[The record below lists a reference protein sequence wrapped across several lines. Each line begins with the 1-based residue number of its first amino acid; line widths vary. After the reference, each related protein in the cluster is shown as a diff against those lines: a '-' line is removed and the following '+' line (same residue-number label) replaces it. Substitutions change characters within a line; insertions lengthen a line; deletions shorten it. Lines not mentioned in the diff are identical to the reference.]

1 MKKILRLVIA
11 DDEPYIRTN
20 LKALFPWKELGYDIT
35 ATFSNGLDAL
45 NYLETVG
52 ADVLLTDIQMPVMD
66 GLLLLKQLH
75 NHQIPVR
82 TIILSAY
89 SEFEYAKQGIQY
101 GAVDYIVKPISY
113 EEITDVFTSLHHAIC
128 GPETPEIPDT
138 LTQILCYMENHLA
151 DATLEGAA
159 AQIHLSEDYLS
170 RLFRKKTDC
179 SFSEYLL
186 NARMKEAGVLMKQIH
201 LSIGEIASRLGY
213 KNPKNFTR
221 AFHNYYGM
229 TPTEYR
235 RQTDKEGNL

>member
-20 LKALFPWKELGYDIT
+20 LKALFPWKELGYEVT
-35 ATFSNGLDAL
+35 AAFSNGLDAL
-45 NYLETVG
+45 NYLETTG

-66 GLLLLKQLH
+66 GLSLLKQLY

-82 TIILSAY
+82 TVILSAY
-89 SEFEYAKQGIQY
+89 TEFEYAKQGIQY

-113 EEITDVFTSLHHAIC
+113 EEITDVFTSLYHAIC

-138 LTQILCYMENHLA
+138 LTQVLCYVENHLA

-159 AQIHLSEDYLS
+159 AQIHLSADYLS

-186 NARMKEAGVLMKQIH
+186 NARMKEAGALMKQIH

-235 RQTDKEGNL
+235 RQTDEEGIL